1 MDNRTKGMLTI
12 LGVGVVCY
20 AIGYH
25 NGVKSMVRG
34 WQHDVMPSL
43 TNYLAAQDVITRF
56 VKPDEDSPE

>member
-34 WQHDVMPSL
+34 WQQDVMPSL